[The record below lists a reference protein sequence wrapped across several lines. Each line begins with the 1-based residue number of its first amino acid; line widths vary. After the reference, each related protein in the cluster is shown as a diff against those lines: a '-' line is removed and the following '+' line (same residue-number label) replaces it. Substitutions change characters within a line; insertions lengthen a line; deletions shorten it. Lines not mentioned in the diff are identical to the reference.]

1 MNADPGIECSGGS
14 DTAVVSLVVLQQE
27 SPSISSTGTVA
38 ITGRKRNVSRV
49 FPDNLTG
56 GQNVT
61 NVSVKITNS
70 RFQEAW
76 DREFDDRPTWSVSGN
91 TYTCQADR
99 VYVRVTVIGIEFQS

>member
-1 MNADPGIECSGGS
+1 
-14 DTAVVSLVVLQQE
+14 
-27 SPSISSTGTVA
+27 
-38 ITGRKRNVSRV
+38 
-49 FPDNLTG
+49 
-56 GQNVT
+56 
-61 NVSVKITNS
+61 VKITNS